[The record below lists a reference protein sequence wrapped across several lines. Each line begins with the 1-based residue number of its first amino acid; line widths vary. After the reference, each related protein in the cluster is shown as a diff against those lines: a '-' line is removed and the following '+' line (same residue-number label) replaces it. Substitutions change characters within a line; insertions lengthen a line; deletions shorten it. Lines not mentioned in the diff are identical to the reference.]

1 MSPEDDNCAFLLS
14 NPTFA
19 HFSNFLSTQTRTR
32 GMKKGEPNY
41 LGVASFD
48 QAKSVLVHLF
58 RMRKYDVPVPVD
70 FAEKVKI
77 LIRA

>member
-1 MSPEDDNCAFLLS
+1 
-14 NPTFA
+14 
-19 HFSNFLSTQTRTR
+19 
-32 GMKKGEPNY
+32 MKKGEPNY

-70 FAEKVKI
+70 FAEKVKL